1 MCLFPTHTDLI
12 FVRLEPNH
20 QLLNYDMNTLKLIA
34 MSPVV
39 RVHPTTGPWWKQ
51 KANALEKK
59 QYHPSLASLLGKV
72 VAGWDISC
80 REDSS
85 RRRLLVA
92 EAVET
97 NGAELKVNDTG
108 ARVPLLPAERQL
120 VEASVEEA
128 HNERRSW
135 TTKKDLGTLVLKVHG
150 VNSGFKRSREQVAD
164 AATNLVR
171 KLKKQRS
178 D

>member
-1 MCLFPTHTDLI
+1 MDA
-12 FVRLEPNH
+12 
-20 QLLNYDMNTLKLIA
+20 LKLIA

-39 RVHPTTGPWWKQ
+39 RVHPTTGPWWKE

-59 QYHPSLASLLGKV
+59 QYHPSLASLLGTVV

-80 REDSS
+80 REDGS

-108 ARVPLLPAERQL
+108 ASVPLLPAERQL

-135 TTKKDLGTLVLKVHG
+135 TLKKDLGTLVLKVAG
-150 VNSGFKRSREQVAD
+150 VNSGFKRSREQVAG
-164 AATNLVR
+164 AARNHVR
-171 KLKKQRS
+171 KLKKQRGT
-178 D
+178 